1 MIVVRT
7 PLRISFLGGGTDFPA
22 YYRQHGGRVVTSAID
37 RYIFVIVKDRF
48 DDEIRVA
55 YSKTE
60 IVERVGDLKHELVRE
75 CLRKTGVTSGVEIA
89 TMADIPSS
97 GSGLGSSSTVT
108 VGALNAL
115 YQYTGRQ
122 VSAAR
127 LAREA
132 CEIEI
137 ETLGKPIG
145 VQDQYIA
152 AYGGQR
158 AVDFRRNGDIDVA
171 DLAMD
176 PEVKRQLS
184 GRLMMF
190 YTNKTRKAESVL
202 AEQNDNIAAKQ
213 NHLDQLT
220 ELAVEGQ
227 YDLENGLLDDFG
239 RCLDRGWRLKR
250 QLAAGISNS
259 GIDELYETAIR
270 AGAIGGKIAGA
281 GGGGF
286 LLLYC
291 HQEKQAAVRQ
301 ALSPLRELSFNLEPE
316 GSSVIYQHHRDE
328 APAAAP
334 FVVEAARPV
343 SRGNRERVG
352 SGVHAALPMPARR
365 QPA

>member
-22 YYRQHGGRVVTSAID
+22 YYRDHGGRVITSAID

-48 DDEIRVA
+48 DDQIRVA

-60 IVERVGDLKHELVRE
+60 IVEDIDELEHELVRE
-75 CLRKTGVTSGVEIA
+75 CLRKTGVRSGVEVA

-108 VGALNAL
+108 VGMLNAL

-122 VSAAR
+122 VRAEQ

-137 ETLGKPIG
+137 DILGKPIG

-158 AVDFRRNGDIDVA
+158 AVEFRRSGQVDVA
-171 DLAMD
+171 DLSMCR
-176 PEVKRQLS
+176 ETKRELS
-184 GRLMMF
+184 NRLLMF

-202 AEQNDNIAAKQ
+202 AEQSKNIESKRT
-213 NHLDQLT
+213 HLGGLG
-220 ELAVEGQ
+220 ELAAESRMH
-227 YDLENGLLDDFG
+227 LESGNLDEFG

-250 QLAAGISNS
+250 ELAAGISS
-259 GIDELYETAIR
+259 SDIDQLYERAIQ
-270 AGAIGGKIAGA
+270 AGATGGKIAGA

-291 HQEKQAAVRQ
+291 RQRQQAAVR
-301 ALSPLRELSFNLEPE
+301 AAMSSLKELDFNLEPE
-316 GSSVIYQHHRDE
+316 GSSVIYHHTRE
-328 APAAAP
+328 SEYAAPGIAFGAAAHSMGNGNGTP
-334 FVVEAARPV
+334 RAVTTVPTAANRRP
-343 SRGNRERVG
+343 
-352 SGVHAALPMPARR
+352 A
-365 QPA
+365 